1 MRRSVRD
8 AIVGLSIVGAL
19 ATFAGAS
26 LWLRGIR
33 LGAKSWQV
41 TASFS
46 DATGLAERAPV
57 TYRGILIGNVGKIQ
71 VTPSEV
77 LASLEIN
84 QSDLKLAKPVTA
96 KVIKGSLLG
105 GDVQIALKSSNLRLP
120 DNLPLPGSKN
130 CQRNILL
137 CDGEVIP
144 GDPLQ
149 SISTLTSKIERLFE
163 KIEEEDVL
171 SSLSS
176 STQQFDLT
184 QKNLDMLIEKMKDE
198 INRAEPIITNLNH
211 ATSHISNVV
220 AAINNPKT
228 LDELKETVSSAKSL
242 TEKMDSMGGDLAE
255 LMSDEELKTALRS
268 VTIGLGKFFDEVYNI
283 D

>member
-19 ATFAGAS
+19 VTFAGSS

-33 LGAKSWQV
+33 LGSKVWKVS
-41 TASFS
+41 ASFA
-46 DATGLAERAPV
+46 DATGLAERSPV

-71 VTPSEV
+71 VTPMEV

-84 QSDLKLAKPVTA
+84 QNDLRLAKPVTA

-105 GDVQIALKSSNLRLP
+105 GDVQVALISNNILLP
-120 DNLPLPGSKN
+120 KNSPLPTSKN
-130 CQRNILL
+130 CQKTVVL
-137 CDGEVIP
+137 CDGDIIA

-149 SISTLTSKIERLFE
+149 SISSLAGKIERLFE
-163 KIEEEDVL
+163 QVEEEKVIT
-171 SSLSS
+171 SLAS
-176 STQQFDLT
+176 STEQFDLT
-184 QKNLDMLIEKMKDE
+184 QKNLDILIAKMRKE
-198 INRAEPIITNLNH
+198 IDRAEPIITNLNN

-228 LDELKETVSSAKSL
+228 LNDLKETVSSAKSL
-242 TEKMDSMGGDLAE
+242 TQKIDAMGGEIAD

-268 VTIGLGKFFDEVYNI
+268 VTIGLGKFFDEIYII